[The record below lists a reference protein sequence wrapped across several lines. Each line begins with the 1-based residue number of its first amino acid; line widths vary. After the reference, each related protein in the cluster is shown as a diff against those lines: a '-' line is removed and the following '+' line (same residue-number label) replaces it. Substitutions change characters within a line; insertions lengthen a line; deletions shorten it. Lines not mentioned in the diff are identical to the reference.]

1 MGAKLFAA
9 STDLA
14 WGKNG
19 RTTAA
24 TTFAPMIILRHPS
37 PAGGRTPFAMEMIIR
52 PGAGD
57 ASSAPQTSS

>member
-1 MGAKLFAA
+1 
-9 STDLA
+9 
-14 WGKNG
+14 
-19 RTTAA
+19 
-24 TTFAPMIILRHPS
+24 MIILRHPS